1 MERITRV
8 RAGILLLVV
17 ALVLSFFGWQLYRQQ
32 VADAKDKG
40 NNITTFTTRTR
51 VRAARGDIVDTKG
64 NVLVTN
70 RASYDL
76 VFNHYVILDCGNPNE
91 RLLEL
96 ALLCRELGIEYDDH
110 FPITETW
117 PFQYTLSD
125 YSASWQAYFQAFL
138 MDRGDL
144 DSDITAPLLMQSLRK
159 SYGIPQD
166 WSDEDARMVIGLR
179 YELTLRNGNITNLPN
194 YVFLEDAGEH
204 VLAAIL
210 ELSVPGLNVET
221 SMVRHY
227 NTTYAAHVLG
237 YIGAMNAAQ
246 WAEYKN
252 QGYEM
257 DALVGQSGF
266 ELAFE
271 NYLHG
276 TDGVRVDVVT
286 KDGTVVESYYEVEP
300 KSGNNVEVSIDLMMQ
315 IVAEDALA
323 NMMAELKDPTVNTT
337 VDGLDAEGGAVVAI
351 DTRTGKV
358 LVCASYPTYDPSQ
371 LLTNWNEITGAPYK
385 PLINRALNSTYPP
398 GSTFKPAM
406 VIAGID
412 SGYLTQDEMI
422 EDKGVYTKYN
432 GFRPACMYFTNYGKR
447 HTNVDAAHALKVSC
461 NYYFYVLA
469 DRMGNMDKIDA
480 VAKALGLGELTGV
493 ELYESRGY
501 RANPETKKKLFAG
514 TDSAGWYAADQ
525 VMAGIGQ
532 SFHNYTPIQLASYA
546 MGLGNQGVRYKA
558 TFLDR
563 VLSSDYRKLV
573 YENKA
578 QVLSTLNISDTAYET
593 YLDGMIRVA
602 HMSGGTA
609 YNVFKNYPIEIAAKT
624 GTAEDNPAYS
634 DNASFIC
641 YAPARDPQIAI
652 AVYGEKTGGG
662 GGRLAGVA
670 KAILDLYF
678 GYSTGDVESGENQVG

>member
-8 RAGILLLVV
+8 RAGALLLVV
-17 ALVLSFFGWQLYRQQ
+17 VLVLGFFAVQLYRQQ

-51 VRAARGDIVDTKG
+51 IRAARGDIVDTNG

-96 ALLCRELGIEYDDH
+96 ALLCRELGIEYYEH
-110 FPITETW
+110 FPVTETW
-117 PFQYTLSD
+117 PFEYTLSD

-138 MDRGDL
+138 INRGDL
-144 DSDITAPLLMQSLRK
+144 DSDITAPLLMQALRK
-159 SYGIPQD
+159 SYGIPED

-179 YELTLRNGNITNLPN
+179 YELTLRNGITNLPN
-194 YVFLEDAGEH
+194 YVFLEDASET

-237 YIGAMNAAQ
+237 YIGAMNGAQ
-246 WAEYKN
+246 WAEYKEL
-252 QGYEM
+252 GYEM

-271 NYLHG
+271 EYLHG
-276 TDGVRVDVVT
+276 TDGIREDVVT
-286 KDGTVVESYYEVEP
+286 KDGTVVESYYVVEP

-323 NMMAELKDPTVNTT
+323 NMMAELRDPTVNTT
-337 VDGLDAEGGAVVAI
+337 ADGLEAEGAAVVAI
-351 DTRTGKV
+351 DTRTGQV
-358 LVCASYPTYDPSQ
+358 LVCGSYPTYDPSK
-371 LLTNWNEITGAPYK
+371 LLSNWNEITGAPYT
-385 PLINRALNSTYPP
+385 PLINRALNSQYPP

-412 SGYLTQDEMI
+412 SGYLTPDEMI
-422 EDKGVYTKYN
+422 PDLGVYTKYS
-432 GFRPACMYFTNYGKR
+432 GFRPACMSYTNYGR
-447 HTNVDAAHALKVSC
+447 LHTNVDAAHALKVSC

-469 DRMGNMDKIDA
+469 DRMGNMNKIDA
-480 VAKALGLGELTGV
+480 VAKALGLGEFSGV
-493 ELYESRGY
+493 ELPENRGQ

-514 TDSAGWYAADQ
+514 TTSAGWYAADQ
-525 VMAGIGQ
+525 IMASIGQ

-573 YENKA
+573 LENKA
-578 QVLSTLNISDTAYET
+578 QVLSTLKISDTAYQT
-593 YLDGMIRVA
+593 YLDGMTRVA

-609 YNVFKNYPIEIAAKT
+609 YNVFKNYPIQVAAKT
-624 GTAEDNPAYS
+624 GTAEDNPTKS

-641 YAPARDPQIAI
+641 FAPADDPQIAI

-678 GYSTGDVESGENQVG
+678 GFSTGDVDSGENQVG

>member
-8 RAGILLLVV
+8 RAGILLLAV
-17 ALVLSFFGWQLYRQQ
+17 ALVLSFFGVQLYRQQ
-32 VADAKDKG
+32 VADAEEKG
-40 NNITTFTTRTR
+40 NNITTYTTRTR
-51 VRAARGDIVDTKG
+51 VRAARGDLVDTNG

-96 ALLCRELGIEYDDH
+96 ALLCRELGIEYYDH

-117 PFQYTLSD
+117 PFEYTLSD
-125 YSASWQAYFQAFL
+125 YSTAWQAYFQAFL
-138 MDRGDL
+138 VNRGDL
-144 DSDITAPLLMQSLRK
+144 DSDITAPLLMQALRK
-159 SYGIPQD
+159 SYGIPSD
-166 WSDEDARMVIGLR
+166 WSDEDARLVIGLR
-179 YELTLRNGNITNLPN
+179 YELTLRNGITNLPN
-194 YVFLEDAGEH
+194 FVFLEDASES

-221 SMVRHY
+221 SMVRSY

-237 YIGAMNAAQ
+237 YIGAMSSDQ
-246 WAEYKN
+246 WAEYKQ
-252 QGYEM
+252 QGYAM

-271 NYLHG
+271 EYLHG
-276 TDGVRVDVVT
+276 TDGIRVDEVT
-286 KDGTVVESYYEVEP
+286 RDGTVVNSYYEVEP

-323 NMMAELKDPTVNTT
+323 NMMAELKDPDINTT
-337 VDGLDAEGGAVVAI
+337 GGGLDCEGGAVVAI
-351 DTRTGKV
+351 DTRTGQV
-358 LVCASYPTYDPSQ
+358 LVCASYPTYDPAK
-371 LLTNWNEITGAPYK
+371 LFTNWNEIVSADYN
-385 PLINRALNSTYPP
+385 PLINRALNGTYPP

-412 SGYLTQDEMI
+412 NGYITQDEMI
-422 EDKGVYTKYN
+422 ADKGVFTKYS
-432 GFRPACMYFTNYGKR
+432 GFRAACMYFTNYGQY

-469 DRMGNMDKIDA
+469 DRMGNMNKIDA
-480 VAKALGLGELTGV
+480 VAKALGLGEYTGV
-493 ELYESRGY
+493 ELYESKGQ

-532 SFHNYTPIQLASYA
+532 SLHSYTPIQLASYA
-546 MGLGNQGVRYKA
+546 MGLGNQGLRYKA

-563 VLSSDYRKLV
+563 VLSSDYRNLI
-573 YENKA
+573 YENKP
-578 QVLSTLNISDTAYET
+578 QVLSTLKISDTAYET

-602 HMSGGTA
+602 HMGGGTA
-609 YNVFKNYPIEIAAKT
+609 YSVFKNYPIEVAAKT
-624 GTAEDNPAYS
+624 GTAQDNLAAS

-641 YAPARDPQIAI
+641 FAPANDPQIAI

-670 KAILDLYF
+670 KAILDMYF
-678 GYSTGDVESGENQVG
+678 GYSTGDVDSNENQVG

>member
-8 RAGILLLVV
+8 RAGLLLLAV
-17 ALVLSFFGWQLYRQQ
+17 ALVLTFFAVRLYSQQ
-32 VADAKDKG
+32 VADAEDKG

-51 VRAARGDIVDTKG
+51 VRAARGDILDTNG

-96 ALLCRELGIEYDDH
+96 AMLCEKLGITYDDH
-110 FPITETW
+110 FPITKTW
-117 PFQYTLSD
+117 PFEYTLGD
-125 YSASWQAYFQAFL
+125 YSAVWQAYFQAFL
-138 MDRGDL
+138 INRGDL

-159 SYGIPQD
+159 SYGIPEE
-166 WSDEDARMVIGLR
+166 WTDEDARTVIGLR
-179 YELTLRNGNITNLPN
+179 YELSLRNGITNLPN
-194 YVFLEDAGEH
+194 FVFMEDASDEH
-204 VLAAIL
+204 LAAIL
-210 ELSVPGLNVET
+210 ELGVPGLNVET
-221 SMVRHY
+221 SMIRQY
-227 NTTYAAHVLG
+227 NTGYAAHVLG
-237 YIGAMNAAQ
+237 YIGAMSSAQ
-246 WAEYKN
+246 WAEYKP
-252 QGYEM
+252 QGYKM

-271 NYLHG
+271 KYLHG
-276 TDGVRVDVVT
+276 TDGIRVDRVT
-286 KDGTVVESYYEVEP
+286 KDGTVVESYYEEEP
-300 KSGNNVEVSIDLMMQ
+300 TAGNNVEVSIDLMLQ

-323 NMMAELKDPTVNTT
+323 NMMAELKDPQVNPG
-337 VDGLDAEGGAVVAI
+337 DGQDCEGGAVVAI
-351 DTRTGKV
+351 DTQTGKV
-358 LVCASYPTYDPSQ
+358 LVCASYPTYDPET
-371 LLTNWNEITGAPYK
+371 LLSNWNEVLNAPYN
-385 PLINRALNSTYPP
+385 PLINRALNNKYPP
-398 GSTFKPAM
+398 GSTYKPAM

-412 SGYLTQDEMI
+412 NGYVTRDEQIADLGVFKKYSG
-422 EDKGVYTKYN
+422 
-432 GFRPACMYFTNYGKR
+432 FSAACMYFTNYGKF
-447 HTNVDAAHALKVSC
+447 HTDVDAAHALKVSC

-469 DRMGNMDKIDA
+469 DRMGNMNKVDA
-480 VAKALGLGELTGV
+480 VAKALGLGEYTGV
-493 ELYESRGY
+493 ELYESKGQ

-532 SFHNYTPIQLASYA
+532 SFHRYTPMQLASYA
-546 MGLGNQGVRYKA
+546 MGLGNKGVRYKA

-563 VLSSDYRKLV
+563 VMSSDYRKLI
-573 YENKA
+573 YDNKP
-578 QVLSTLNISDTAYET
+578 QILSTLQISQTAYDT

-609 YNVFKNYPIEIAAKT
+609 YNVFKNYPVQVAAKT
-624 GTAEDNPAYS
+624 GTAEDNPAAS

-641 YAPARDPQIAI
+641 FAPANEPRIAI

-670 KAILDLYF
+670 KAILDMYF
-678 GYSTGDVESGENQVG
+678 GYSTGDVESNENQVG